1 LSVLGTFLGF
11 GTEEYSSVIFL
22 GTDEY
27 NKTEGHTL
35 FSCSEVDMLTTKI
48 GLLMKKL
55 EDPDLDHLKMIDSHM
70 TCEKCGETCHMGINF
85 PTVCQDVNFIEN

>member
-1 LSVLGTFLGF
+1 MNIYCLCLSVLGTFLGF

-27 NKTEGHTL
+27 NKTEEHTL

-55 EDPDLDHLKMIDSHM
+55 KDPDLDHLKNDR
-70 TCEKCGETCHMGINF
+70 F
-85 PTVCQDVNFIEN
+85 PYDV